1 MRAPPKLALLFSA
14 ATENFTGKSTQP
26 RPTSTEQCPSSQV
39 SFVLFNTL
47 GTVFA
52 IGGGMKRM
60 ESRACY
66 QPAGGIFRAIG
77 IL

>member
-14 ATENFTGKSTQP
+14 ATELHWKINSA
-26 RPTSTEQCPSSQV
+26 TSNKHRAVGSQV

-52 IGGGMKRM
+52 IGGGMQRI